1 MAEGIDIRH
10 SKTCGS
16 RCGGSCDCTPTYQA
30 HVYDARRGRRVRKTF
45 PTKAAAKGWRADA
58 LSALRKGTLAQS
70 LPTTVK
76 RAAEAWLDAAR
87 RGEVRN
93 RSGDPYKPSAI
104 RAYEQSLRLR
114 IYPAIGAARFS
125 DVRLVDLQDLVDKLV
140 ASGLSASTVQCA
152 LLPLRA
158 MYRRAL
164 QRGEVAVNPTAGLA
178 MPAIRGRRDRIA
190 APAEAAA
197 LLAALPSSDRAVW
210 ATAMYAGLRRG
221 ELRGLRWSDVD
232 LANGKLRVERGWDDL
247 EGEIEPKSRTGRRT
261 IPIAAALRDHLIEH
275 RMATGRSE
283 GLVFGIDGRRPFDPS
298 KLTMRARNAWGW
310 TKVDGEW
317 TPTSSD
323 EFIGTL
329 EPITLHECRHTYAS
343 LMIAAGV
350 NAKALS
356 TYMGHFS
363 ISVTLDLYGHLM
375 PGNEDEAAGMLDAYL
390 SRAAEEAARTVAPTV
405 ARTANAA

>member
-10 SKTCGS
+10 SKTCGGRS
-16 RCGGSCDCTPTYQA
+16 GGSCNCTPTYQA
-30 HVYDARRGRRVRKTF
+30 HVWDARRGRRVRKTF
-45 PTKAAAKGWRADA
+45 PSKAAAKGWRADA
-58 LSALRKGTLAQS
+58 LSALRKGSLPQS
-70 LPTTVK
+70 LPTTVQ
-76 RAAEAWLDAAR
+76 RAAEAWLEAAR

-164 QRGEVAVNPTAGLA
+164 QRGEIAVNPTAGLA
-178 MPAIRGRRDRIA
+178 MPAIRGRRERIA

-197 LLAALPSSDRAVW
+197 LIAALPSSDRAVW

-221 ELRGLRWSDVD
+221 ELRALRWSDVD

-283 GLVFGIDGRRPFDPS
+283 GLVFGIDGKRPFQPS
-298 KLTMRARNAWGW
+298 KLTDRARRAWGW
-310 TKVDGEW
+310 TKVDGAW
-317 TPTSSD
+317 TAGD
-323 EFIGTL
+323 GAL

-375 PGNEDEAAGMLDAYL
+375 PGNEDEAAGMLDAFL
-390 SRAAEEAARTVAPTV
+390 SRAADEAARTVAPTV
-405 ARTANAA
+405 ARTPHAA